1 MNKILMLVDNQ
12 LDFVTSSKK
21 DLFVQ
26 LNIINNL

>member
-12 LDFVTSSKK
+12 LDFVTGSKK

>member
-12 LDFVTSSKK
+12 LDFITGSKK